1 MTFVENV
8 NLVANAIANSMIT
21 NGTIT
26 DVTIA
31 TNNISLS
38 SAIPRMDG
46 SATAGISTTASRD
59 DHMHPSDTTKS
70 NLINTVTKDSSTGA
84 AHLPSGTTAQ
94 RPISPINGYMRYN
107 SDSSAMEAYVNGA
120 WGSVGDGGATGGG
133 NDHVFFISDYVV
145 TTNYTIP
152 AGKSSIAVGD
162 TDGNLTINSG
172 VMVTLPANSR
182 LVVL

>member
-8 NLVANAIANSMIT
+8 NLVANAIANSVIT

-31 TNNISLS
+31 ADNVVLS
-38 SAIPRMDG
+38 SAIPNMDG
-46 SATAGISTTASRD
+46 IATTGISNIASRD
-59 DHMHPSDTTKS
+59 DHIHPSDTTKS
-70 NLINTVTKDSSTGA
+70 NLTNTVIKDSDTGA

-94 RPISPINGYMRYN
+94 RPLSPINGYMRYN
-107 SDSSAMEAYVNGA
+107 SDSSAMEAYVDGA
-120 WGSVGDGGATGGG
+120 WGSVGGGATGGG
-133 NDHVFFISDYVV
+133 TDHVFFISDYVV

-152 AGKSSIAVGD
+152 TGKSSIAVGD
-162 TDGNLTINSG
+162 INGNLIINSG